1 MALMSCVILM
11 VKAVGH
17 ALALKCSVLSAL
29 VDGGKCPLPNPAL
42 PKYCGTVRFGDL
54 FFSPVLF
61 VCVRFFCC
69 GFSSLLFFFPIK
81 DMLDQTLVCKTLAS
95 VVWKLDSM
103 TL

>member
-42 PKYCGTVRFGDL
+42 PKYCGTV
-54 FFSPVLF
+54 
-61 VCVRFFCC
+61 
-69 GFSSLLFFFPIK
+69 
-81 DMLDQTLVCKTLAS
+81 
-95 VVWKLDSM
+95 
-103 TL
+103 